1 MVAIGNAS
9 GFVEPL
15 EATSLGA
22 IASEAAALVEVLQ
35 DSDGS
40 PTPSQI
46 RLFNHRVAESWD
58 NIRRFL
64 AIHYRF
70 NTRQQTPFWDACR
83 ADTDLAG
90 AEPIVEFYA
99 ENGPSDVGRLTLLS
113 PFDQFTMDGWL
124 TLLVGQKV
132 PAARKFVP
140 TTAEAELWAKL
151 RAHIRLRG
159 QQAFSIP
166 EALAAV
172 RSPRWKWN
180 REFFPRG

>member
-1 MVAIGNAS
+1 MC
-9 GFVEPL
+9 F
-15 EATSLGA
+15 
-22 IASEAAALVEVLQ
+22 VEVLQ
-35 DSDGS
+35 DSDCA

-70 NTRQQTPFWDACR
+70 NTRQLTPFWDACR

-90 AEPIVEFYA
+90 AEAIVEFYQ
-99 ENGPSDVGRLTLLS
+99 ENGPSDFGRLALLS
-113 PFDQFTMDGWL
+113 PYDQFTMDGWL
-124 TLLVGQKV
+124 TLLVGQQ
-132 PAARKFVP
+132 VP
-140 TTAEAELWAKL
+140 TTRAYVPSPTESELWSKL
-151 RAHIRLRG
+151 RSHIRSRAK
-159 QQAFSIP
+159 QAFSIP

-180 REFFPRG
+180 REFFLR